1 MRFRR
6 TASRNRKEIR
16 SLKASQIISYL
27 LTLSIFA
34 GTISVPV
41 AVGFFYVKARLQALE
56 IGYQIAEAE
65 KRLKEVTRENGRL
78 ALEAAVLKS
87 PERVGALA
95 GQNLGLTWPDPTRIR
110 VISQR

>member
-1 MRFRR
+1 MKVKR
-6 TASRNRKEIR
+6 TASRNRKESR
-16 SLKASQIISYL
+16 SLKASQVISYL

-65 KRLKEVTRENGRL
+65 KRLKAVTRENERM

-87 PERVGALA
+87 PERIGMLA
-95 GQNLGLTWPDPTRIR
+95 GQSLGLAWPDPSRIR
-110 VISQR
+110 LLAPH